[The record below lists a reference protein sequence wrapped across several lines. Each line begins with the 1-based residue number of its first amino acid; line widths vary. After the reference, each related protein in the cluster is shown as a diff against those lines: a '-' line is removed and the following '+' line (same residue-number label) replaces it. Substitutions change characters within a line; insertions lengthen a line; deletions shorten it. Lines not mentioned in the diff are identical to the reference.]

1 MKKEHISVQLY
12 SFRDFLKTREQ
23 LTDTLKKLHSAGY
36 RTVQLTTALPPD
48 LTLEDL
54 LKILSDT
61 GMTAISSHE
70 NSGLIF
76 EKPEKIISKLKKLNI
91 SHTAYPWPHIVPSS
105 REDAVKFAE
114 NLNALARM
122 FKDNQITL
130 SYHNHSSEFVKL
142 DEKILLDIIYEH
154 APYLDAELDTFWVH
168 KGGGNVADYLRRLAG
183 RTEYLH
189 IKDYGIVRTSDGKDV
204 PCMMPVGSGNLNWHE
219 IIPTAEASGAKYFIF
234 FAKGNI
240 IFIFAKDLS

>member
-76 EKPEKIISKLKKLNI
+76 EEPEKIISKLKKLNI

-114 NLNALARM
+114 NLNAM
-122 FKDNQITL
+122 Q
-130 SYHNHSSEFVKL
+130 
-142 DEKILLDIIYEH
+142 
-154 APYLDAELDTFWVH
+154 
-168 KGGGNVADYLRRLAG
+168 
-183 RTEYLH
+183 
-189 IKDYGIVRTSDGKDV
+189 YGIAIDGNKIV
-204 PCMMPVGSGNLNWHE
+204 ILGNNAMSLEYAVDRFLKTDILSLNLV
-219 IIPTAEASGAKYFIF
+219 K
-234 FAKGNI
+234 
-240 IFIFAKDLS
+240 